1 MEKGSCLL
9 RFVEVIDLYLNEFV
23 VAINS
28 SFLQTSNLPYASQE
42 YYKAICSGDFGKAA
56 SLCDTICMTGHI
68 EEVRNVWEQQ
78 DSTITAI
85 IADILSETEV
95 EITDIQKDGD
105 NRNVFYKL
113 ANPSYEGKEE
123 IAVVGNEEGEWKIKT
138 ITDRH

>member
-1 MEKGSCLL
+1 MIMKNTFILA
-9 RFVEVIDLYLNEFV
+9 V
-23 VAINS
+23 VAMILAGCFGGKS
-28 SFLQTSNLPYASQE
+28 TELGPGEVVQE

-113 ANPSYEGKEE
+113 ANPSYEGKKE
-123 IAVVGNEEGEWKIKT
+123 IAVVGNEEGEWKIKSI
-138 ITDRH
+138 ITGRQ

>member
-1 MEKGSCLL
+1 MKKTFILA
-9 RFVEVIDLYLNEFV
+9 V
-23 VAINS
+23 VAMILAGCFGGKS
-28 SFLQTSNLPYASQE
+28 TEPGPGEVVQE

-123 IAVVGNEEGEWKIKT
+123 IAVVGNEEGEWKIKSI
-138 ITDRH
+138 ITGRH

>member
-1 MEKGSCLL
+1 
-9 RFVEVIDLYLNEFV
+9 
-23 VAINS
+23 
-28 SFLQTSNLPYASQE
+28 
-42 YYKAICSGDFGKAA
+42 
-56 SLCDTICMTGHI
+56 MTGHI

-95 EITDIQKDGD
+95 EITDIQKDGG

-123 IAVVGNEEGEWKIKT
+123 IAVVGNEEGEWKIKSI
-138 ITDRH
+138 ITGRQ

>member
-1 MEKGSCLL
+1 MIMKNT
-9 RFVEVIDLYLNEFV
+9 FIIAV
-23 VAINS
+23 VALILAGCFGGKS
-28 SFLQTSNLPYASQE
+28 TEPGPGEVVQE

-123 IAVVGNEEGEWKIKT
+123 IAVVGNEEGEWKIKSI
-138 ITDRH
+138 ITGRQ

>member
-1 MEKGSCLL
+1 MIMKNTFILA
-9 RFVEVIDLYLNEFV
+9 V
-23 VAINS
+23 VAMILAGCFGEKS
-28 SFLQTSNLPYASQE
+28 TELGPGEVVQE

-123 IAVVGNEEGEWKIKT
+123 IAVVGNEEGEWKIKSI
-138 ITDRH
+138 ITGRQ